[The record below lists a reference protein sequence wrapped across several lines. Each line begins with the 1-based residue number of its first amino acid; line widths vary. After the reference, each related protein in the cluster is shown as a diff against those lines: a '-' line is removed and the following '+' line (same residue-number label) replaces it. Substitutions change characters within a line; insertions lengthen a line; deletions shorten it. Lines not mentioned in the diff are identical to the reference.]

1 MKVINI
7 GMGEIY
13 ITDNASTVLVAP
25 GLGSCIGLTM
35 FDPDKRIGAMAHI
48 VLPESMHNKKQALPG
63 KYANEAVPEL
73 LNGMIKLGAKKDN
86 IVVKIS
92 GGAQMFTL
100 EKGANVLNIGVRNV
114 IAVKKVLQEEGLK
127 IKNSDTGGN
136 KGRTMRLDVGSGSV
150 FVKII
155 GQQEIEL

>member
-1 MKVINI
+1 MKIINI
-7 GMGEIY
+7 GMGEMY
-13 ITDNASTVLVAP
+13 ITDSASTVLVAP
-25 GLGSCIGLTM
+25 GLGSCVGLTM
-35 FDPDKRIGAMAHI
+35 YDPEKRVGAMAHI
-48 VLPESMHNKKQALPG
+48 VLPESLSTKKNTLLG

-73 LNGMIKLGAKKDN
+73 LKGMIKLGSRKEN
-86 IVVKIS
+86 IVVKFS

-114 IAVKKVLQEEGLK
+114 LAVKQILQEEGMK
-127 IKNSDTGGN
+127 VKNSDTGGN
-136 KGRTMRLDVGSGSV
+136 KGRTMRLDIASGNV